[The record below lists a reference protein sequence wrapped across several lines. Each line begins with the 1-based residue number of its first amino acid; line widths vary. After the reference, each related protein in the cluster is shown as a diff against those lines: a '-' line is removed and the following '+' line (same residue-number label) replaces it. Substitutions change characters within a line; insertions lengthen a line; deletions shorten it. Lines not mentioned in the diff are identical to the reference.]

1 VERLTVLRCSH
12 YPAEACDLL
21 KAALPEHDVVC
32 CLEEDVL
39 AQVTGA
45 DVIVPARFAI
55 TPSVLAAAARCRLV
69 HQLGAGVDHVDLP
82 AAAERGIPV
91 ANVPASASGMAE
103 SVAEIAVFHIVGL
116 LRGYPFLA
124 AAVRRADW
132 HSAPLSR
139 SVWDCTVGIVG
150 LGAIGQAIAR
160 LLRPYGCRVLGLKR
174 QPSEDVRLALGL
186 DWLGALADLPH
197 FLQQADVVVLS
208 VPLKPETRGL
218 IGAAELGMMRR
229 GSYLVNVARGAIVDE
244 AALTAA
250 LSSGHLAGAGLDV
263 FWDEPADPAHPVF
276 QHAVMVTPHVAGHSI
291 SVLRRSSAVVAD
303 NVRRLLAG
311 EPIQYRVN

>member
-1 VERLTVLRCSH
+1 VS
-12 YPAEACDLL
+12 A
-21 KAALPEHDVVC
+21 
-32 CLEEDVL
+32 
-39 AQVTGA
+39 A

-55 TPSVLAAAARCRLV
+55 TPAVLAASERCRLV
-69 HQLGAGVDHVDLP
+69 HQLGAGVDNVYLA

-91 ANVPASASGMAE
+91 AHVPASASGMAE
-103 SVAEIAVFHIVGL
+103 TVAEIAVFHIVGL
-116 LRGYPFLA
+116 LRGYPVLA
-124 AAVRRADW
+124 EAVRRADW

-186 DWLGALADLPH
+186 DWLGALADLSH
-197 FLQQADVVVLS
+197 LLQQADVVVLS
-208 VPLKPETRGL
+208 VPLQPETRGL
-218 IGAAELGMMRR
+218 IGAAELGMMQR

-244 AALTAA
+244 AALAAA

-276 QHAVMVTPHVAGHSI
+276 QHGVIVTPHVAGHSI